1 MTQSETAQ
9 ILEELK
15 GISTRLDRLEQ
26 SAGHFERTTTE
37 KFDRLEKSVDR
48 LELSVEKSEAYR
60 EGTQWVV
67 NLAFSLI
74 AATTIGIIL
83 RFVLGS

>member
-1 MTQSETAQ
+1 MTRSETTQ

-15 GISTRLDRLEQ
+15 GINTRLDRLEQ